1 MDMENKEEMIK
12 QINQK
17 MESDPAFAAAL
28 MAVKNVQEELKV
40 LQEAGFQLTGED
52 VKRMHEAGCA
62 ELSDDELDNV
72 AGGFGGDHWP
82 YMFVF

>member
-1 MDMENKEEMIK
+1 MAMENKEEIIK

-28 MAVKNVQEELKV
+28 KAVKNAQEELKV

-52 VKRMHEAGCA
+52 VKRMHEVGCT

-72 AGGFGGDHWP
+72 AGGWP
-82 YMFVF
+82 FLAFILS

>member
-1 MDMENKEEMIK
+1 MDMENKEEIIK

-52 VKRMHEAGCA
+52 VKRMHEVGCA
-62 ELSDDELDNV
+62 ALSDDELDNV
-72 AGGFGGDHWP
+72 AGGFGYDRWP
-82 YMFVF
+82 FFMVF

>member
-1 MDMENKEEMIK
+1 MAMENKEEIIK

-28 MAVKNVQEELKV
+28 MAVKNAQEELRV

-52 VKRMHEAGCA
+52 VKRMHEVGCT

-72 AGGFGGDHWP
+72 AGGWP
-82 YMFVF
+82 FIIIIG

>member
-1 MDMENKEEMIK
+1 MKKAMENKEEIIK

-28 MAVKNVQEELKV
+28 KAVKNVQEELKV
-40 LQEAGFQLTGED
+40 LQEAGFQLTQED

-72 AGGFGGDHWP
+72 AGGFP
-82 YMFVF
+82 PKILFIF

>member
-17 MESDPAFAAAL
+17 MESAPAFAAAL
-28 MAVKNVQEELKV
+28 KAVKNVQEELKV

-52 VKRMHEAGCA
+52 VKRMHEVGCA

-72 AGGFGGDHWP
+72 AGGTTYPFL
-82 YMFVF
+82 FFFF

>member
-1 MDMENKEEMIK
+1 MAMENKEEIIK

-28 MAVKNVQEELKV
+28 KAVKNAQEELKV

-52 VKRMHEAGCA
+52 VKRMHEVGCT

-72 AGGFGGDHWP
+72 AGGWP
-82 YMFVF
+82 FIIIG